1 MKKRQSGF
9 TLIELMIVVAIIGI
23 LASVALPAYQ
33 TYTKK
38 AKFTEVIL
46 ATSAAKS
53 AMEIAFQTGVT
64 DTDDLDSGANGILAV
79 TASGYVTSVGIT
91 DGVITATGTAD
102 VDSVTYT
109 LTASVSNNTLQW
121 ATGGTCVAAG
131 LC

>member
-1 MKKRQSGF
+1 MKKAQSGF

-23 LASVALPAYQ
+23 LASVALPAYN

-38 AKFTEVIL
+38 AKFSEVIL
-46 ATSAAKS
+46 ATSAPKA
-53 AMEIAFQTGVT
+53 AMEVAVQTGVS
-64 DTDDLDSGANGILAV
+64 DEDDLDSGSNGILALG
-79 TASGYVTSVGIT
+79 ASGYVTGVAIE

-109 LTASVSNNTLQW
+109 LTASISNNQIQW